1 MPIVRLN
8 PSEWRPVP
16 GDDGPYLTMSYR
28 DVPKGFRITD
38 LEPTANAPL
47 TAQYWT
53 RLTQYADLHYR
64 NHEVIGKTLMDFF
77 NNLQD
82 SYYLNADT
90 LEKALEVYFEDIA
103 KPTQSRTIKRT
114 HTESETLPDTE
125 TTRSTQ
131 YGHKIDSS
139 GTSSGSSTDI
149 EYAIE
154 NDDGSPSSK
163 GTTETDASNAETHS
177 GTDTETESS
186 TGGQR
191 TAESTDIEDWSDV
204 GVAPNYELMNGF
216 LDNNRTMENIFISFF
231 DDCFTIQEVL
241 TW

>member
-38 LEPTANAPL
+38 LEPVADAPL

-53 RLTQYADLHYR
+53 RLTQYADLHFR

-77 NNLQD
+77 NNIQD

-90 LEKALEVYFEDIA
+90 LEKALEVYNDDIA

-114 HTESETLPDTE
+114 HSETETLPNGKSE
-125 TTRSTQ
+125 RTTV
-131 YGHKIDSS
+131 YGHKVVDSGNNS
-139 GTSSGSSTDI
+139 GTTTDI
-149 EYAIE
+149 ELAIE
-154 NDDGSPSSK
+154 NDDESPSSK
-163 GTTETDASNAETHS
+163 QTTSGNTSNTETHS
-177 GTDTETESS
+177 GTDTETENV

-191 TAESTDIEDWSDV
+191 KNDSTDTEEWSDV

-231 DDCFTIQEVL
+231 NDCFTIQEVL
-241 TW
+241 KW

>member
-38 LEPTANAPL
+38 LEPVANAPL

-53 RLTQYADLHYR
+53 RLTQYADLHFR
-64 NHEVIGKTLMDFF
+64 NHEVVGKTLMDFF
-77 NNLQD
+77 NNIQD

-90 LEKALEVYFEDIA
+90 LEKALEVYYEDIA

-114 HTESETLPDTE
+114 HTEDETLPDPS
-125 TTRSTQ
+125 TTRTTQ
-131 YGHKIDSS
+131 YGQSIH
-139 GTSSGSSTDI
+139 TEGSSDTDTTNV
-149 EYAIE
+149 EFAIE

-163 GTTETDASNAETHS
+163 DTTHGSNDITEAHS
-177 GTDTETESS
+177 GTDTE
-186 TGGQR
+186 
-191 TAESTDIEDWSDV
+191 AKLVVV
-204 GVAPNYELMNGF
+204 GV
-216 LDNNRTMENIFISFF
+216 RSTRS
-231 DDCFTIQEVL
+231 
-241 TW
+241 